1 MSDTPSRL
9 TNALAGEYTIE
20 REIGAGGMA
29 TVYVA
34 HDVKH
39 DRKVAVKVL
48 RPDIAAT
55 LGADRFLREVRIA
68 ANLTHP
74 HILGLHDSGE
84 ADGFL
89 YYVMPFI
96 AGESLRDR
104 LAREGELPVHDAV
117 RLIREIVDALGY
129 AHAHGVVHRDVKPDN
144 VLIAGR
150 HAMVTDFGVAKAV
163 SEATGR
169 NQLTTAGVALGTPA
183 YMAPEQ
189 ASAEPHVDHR
199 ADIYAVGV
207 LAYELLTGQLPFT
220 GSTQQQILAAHL
232 TEAPRSPR
240 DLRSTLTPALEQFVL
255 KCLEKR
261 PSDRWQSA
269 EEMLPV
275 LEALSTPSGGIT
287 PAGSAPVRAVGSRTN
302 GLRIPILTGAVVAIA
317 VVGFLGWSSL
327 RRPGGA
333 PVRITNTMQVTRAD
347 DLERDAEIS
356 PDGREVAYQARG
368 QVFVRDLEGGRPI
381 PLTPDI
387 PAGLRL
393 PRWTEDGRSIV
404 FSAPDRASAVVPRF
418 GGAVRALTA
427 GTVWDLRAGKI
438 LSQRGDTLFLAD
450 STDPG
455 STRVVT
461 VSVVPYSAR
470 LSPDGRWVAYVTGN
484 RDDATGNI
492 GNVAPS
498 TIWVVP
504 AGGGES
510 IEAAG
515 GSSLNSSPTWL
526 GERRLVF
533 ISNRDGSKDLYV
545 LRLSRSG
552 EPEGEPY
559 RFTTGLEAHSVSV
572 SRDGLK
578 AVYGS
583 LRLRRNLTAFPI
595 VQDRVLTKA
604 DGVPLTPGNFI
615 VEGSDLSWDGDWL
628 AFDANLEG
636 SSDVYLMAV
645 DGGEP
650 RRLTTH
656 PAEDFGPSFFPDGK
670 TVAFHSTRGGTRGI
684 YAVDVE
690 TGAVELVY
698 DSPDQEF
705 MPQVAPDGQHIV
717 FARLGTGGSWIDVVT
732 RDGPEGTWGVPRTIS
747 AGLWAPDWSPVGEV
761 IVAHRLVN
769 SSPGLVLLDPNG
781 REQDL
786 LSAETAGFR
795 SVVWPAFGPRGRV
808 IFFRGEDD
816 MGAGIFS
823 VPVAGGEPRL
833 LFRYSAE
840 QPVFAGA
847 PAVGA
852 DHFYLTIAVF
862 ETDIYAMNLAL
873 Q

>member
-1 MSDTPSRL
+1 MSELPSRL
-9 TNALAGEYTIE
+9 AAALEAEYLIE

-29 TVYVA
+29 TVYLA
-34 HDVKH
+34 HDIKH

-96 AGESLRDR
+96 EGESLRDR
-104 LAREGELPVHDAV
+104 LAREGELPVHEAV
-117 RLIREIVDALGY
+117 RLLREIVDALGY
-129 AHAHGVVHRDVKPDN
+129 AHAQNVVHRDVKPDN

-189 ASAEPHVDHR
+189 ASAEPHIDHR

-207 LAYELLTGQLPFT
+207 LAYEILTGQLPFT
-220 GSTQQQILAAHL
+220 GTSQQQILSAHL
-232 TEAPRSPR
+232 TEAPRPPR
-240 DLRSTLTPALEQFVL
+240 NLRSTLSPALEQFVL
-255 KCLEKR
+255 RCLEKR

-269 EEMLPV
+269 DEMLPV

-287 PAGSAPVRAVGSRTN
+287 PAGTAPVTAILPVRS
-302 GLRIPILTGAVVAIA
+302 GLRVPVITGIVAAIG
-317 VVGFLGWSSL
+317 VIGFLGWASL
-327 RRPGGA
+327 RRPSGP
-333 PVRITNTMQVTRAD
+333 PVTVANTAQVTRAD
-347 DLERDAEIS
+347 DLERDAVIS

-368 QVFVRDLEGGRPI
+368 QVFVRDLEGGRAI

-387 PAGLRL
+387 TPGVRL
-393 PRWTEDGRSIV
+393 PRWMEDGRSIV
-404 FSAPDRASAVVPRF
+404 FRTPEGASAVVPRF
-418 GGAVRALTA
+418 GGAARTLTA
-427 GTVWDLRAGKI
+427 GTVWDLRVGQI

-450 STDPG
+450 TTDPG
-455 STRVVT
+455 SLRVVT

-484 RDDATGNI
+484 RDDAVTNI

-498 TIWVVP
+498 TIWIVP
-504 AGGGES
+504 VEGGEP
-510 IEAAG
+510 IVAAG
-515 GSSLNSSPTWL
+515 GPSLNSSPTWL
-526 GERRLVF
+526 GSERQLVF
-533 ISNRDGSKDLYV
+533 VSNRDGSRDLYV
-545 LRLSRSG
+545 VRLNGRG

-572 SRDGLK
+572 SRDGTK

-595 VQDRVLTKA
+595 VEDRVLTEA

-615 VEGSDLSWDGDWL
+615 VEGSDLSRDGRWL
-628 AFDANLEG
+628 VFDANLEG
-636 SSDVYLMAV
+636 SADVYLMSV

-670 TVAFHSTRGGTRGI
+670 TVTFHSTRGGTRGI
-684 YAVDVE
+684 YTVDVE
-690 TGAVELVY
+690 TGAVELVF
-698 DSPDQEF
+698 DGPDEEF
-705 MPQVAPDGQHIV
+705 MPQVAPDGQKIV
-717 FARLGTGGSWIDVVT
+717 FARLGTGGSWIDMVT
-732 RDGPEGTWGVPRTIS
+732 RDGPDGTWGAPRTVS
-747 AGLWAPDWSPVGEV
+747 DRRWAPDWSPDGEV
-761 IVAHRLVN
+761 IVAHQ
-769 SSPGLVLLDPNG
+769 STGAGLVLIDLDRGERDLLVAETSGLRSATWPTFSPSG
-781 REQDL
+781 REVY
-786 LSAETAGFR
+786 FH
-795 SVVWPAFGPRGRV
+795 
-808 IFFRGEDD
+808 GEIEL
-816 MGAGIFS
+816 GAVLFS
-823 VPVAGGEPRL
+823 VPVTGGEPRAV
-833 LFRYSAE
+833 FRYSPE
-840 QPVFAGA
+840 HPPFSGA
-847 PAVGA
+847 PAVGV
-852 DHFYLTIAVF
+852 DQFYLTIAEF

-873 Q
+873 P